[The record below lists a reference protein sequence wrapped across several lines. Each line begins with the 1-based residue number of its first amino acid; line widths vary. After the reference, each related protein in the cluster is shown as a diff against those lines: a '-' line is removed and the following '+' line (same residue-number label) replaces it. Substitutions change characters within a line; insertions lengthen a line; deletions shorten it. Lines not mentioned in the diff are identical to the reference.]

1 MSIGAANQECL
12 RRIQDSQP
20 VLVDLR
26 PAIEVI
32 PGMTERSVLHAG
44 PPVTWEH
51 MCGPMRGAITGAC
64 LHEGWAKT
72 PEAAVALAES
82 GELAFASCHDRGA
95 AGPMSGIITPSMYV
109 YVVRNQTF
117 GNEAY
122 SGLYEGIGKVLR
134 HGAYDEAVL
143 ERLAWMNRDLAPVL
157 AAAIRRSGGIDIKT
171 LIAEALQMGDEMH
184 NRNKASSSRFVLA
197 LVPHLVAL
205 GKGDLE
211 RIISFMDSSGHYSL
225 NPVMASCKA
234 TLDAAAG
241 IADSTLVTVM
251 ARNGTE
257 FGLRVSALGDR
268 WFTAPAP
275 VIDGVYF
282 PGYGPEDAN
291 PDLGDS
297 AITET
302 AGLGSL
308 AMAGAPAVVQ
318 FVGGT
323 PKFATETTLRM
334 YEITAGEHE
343 TFKMP
348 NLDFRGVPIGIDI
361 RKVVETGITP
371 VINTGIAH
379 RKPGIGQIGAGITA
393 APMACFV
400 AALEAFAESRQK
412 ASPAV

>member
-268 WFTAPAP
+268 WFTAPSRATGP
-275 VIDGVYF
+275 RTPIRTWATRRSPRPRGWGRWPW
-282 PGYGPEDAN
+282 PGRRPWC
-291 PDLGDS
+291 S
-297 AITET
+297 
-302 AGLGSL
+302 SS
-308 AMAGAPAVVQ
+308 
-318 FVGGT
+318 
-323 PKFATETTLRM
+323 
-334 YEITAGEHE
+334 
-343 TFKMP
+343 
-348 NLDFRGVPIGIDI
+348 
-361 RKVVETGITP
+361 
-371 VINTGIAH
+371 
-379 RKPGIGQIGAGITA
+379 A
-393 APMACFV
+393 APPSSPPRPPCACTRSPPASTRPSKCRTWIS
-400 AALEAFAESRQK
+400 AACPS
-412 ASPAV
+412 ASISARWWRPGSPR

>member
-1 MSIGAANQECL
+1 MSIGSANRECL
-12 RRIQDSQP
+12 RRIQDGKP
-20 VLVDLR
+20 VLLDLR

-32 PGMTERSVLHAG
+32 PEMTERTVLHAG
-44 PPVTWEH
+44 PPVSWER

-64 LHEGWAKT
+64 MFEGWAKT
-72 PEAAVALAES
+72 PEDAVALADG
-82 GELAFASCHDRGA
+82 GELGFESCHDHGA
-95 AGPMSGIITPSMYV
+95 AGPMSGIITPSMWV
-109 YVVRNQTF
+109 YVVRNESF
-117 GNEAY
+117 GNQAY

-134 HGAYDEAVL
+134 HGAYSDEVL
-143 ERLAWMNRDLAPVL
+143 ERLRWMNRELAPVF
-157 AAAIRRSGGIDIKT
+157 AQAIARSGGIDIKN

-184 NRNKASSSRFVLA
+184 NRNRASSSRLVLA

-211 RIISFMDSSGHYSL
+211 RIIAFMDSSGHFSL
-225 NPVMASCKA
+225 NIVMASCKA
-234 TLDAAAG
+234 TLDSAHG
-241 IADSTLVTVM
+241 IADSTIVTVM

-257 FGLRVSALGDR
+257 FGIRVSGLGGR

-308 AMAGAPAVVQ
+308 AMAAAPAVVQ

-323 PKFATETTLRM
+323 PRFATETTLKM
-334 YEITAGEHE
+334 YEITADEHE

-348 NLDFRGVPIGIDI
+348 TLDFRGVPIGIDI
-361 RKVVETGITP
+361 RKVVETGICP

-379 RKPGIGQIGAGITA
+379 RQPGIGQIGAGITA

-400 AALEAFAESRQK
+400 AALEAFAESRRRD
-412 ASPAV
+412 